1 MFKILIIFIINVT
14 QIINKFQNKNKFNK
28 NYFKLFELPFEILII
43 DRSTS
48 GLTISRLNS
57 TLNNYYNN

>member
-43 DRSTS
+43 DLDR
-48 GLTISRLNS
+48 
-57 TLNNYYNN
+57 